1 MDKNHLILHE
11 LLELARR
18 LEIRIRRERLGDEDV
33 PVQSG
38 LAWVDHQPV
47 LFLDSRLAPQEAV
60 EILVKELAGF
70 PLEELYIKPGIRA
83 LFDHGSEDSAT
94 PG

>member
-1 MDKNHLILHE
+1 MDKQQIIMHE
-11 LLELARR
+11 LLELAHR
-18 LEIRIRRERLGDEDV
+18 LDIKIRRERLGDEDV

-47 LFLDSRLAPQEAV
+47 LFLDSRLSAPEAV
-60 EILVKELAGF
+60 DILVREISDF
-70 PLEELYIKPGIRA
+70 PLEDLYIKPGIRA
-83 LFDHGSEDSAT
+83 LLDPDPEDDAT

>member
-1 MDKNHLILHE
+1 MDKQQIIMHE
-11 LLELARR
+11 LLELAHR
-18 LEIRIRRERLGDEDV
+18 LEIKIRRERLGDEDV

-47 LFLDSRLAPQEAV
+47 LFLDSRLSAPEAV
-60 EILVKELAGF
+60 DILVREISGF
-70 PLEELYIKPGIRA
+70 PLEDLYIKPGIRA
-83 LFDHGSEDSAT
+83 LLVHDPEDDAT

>member
-1 MDKNHLILHE
+1 MDKNQIIVHE

-18 LEIRIRRERLGDEDV
+18 LDIKVRRERLGDEDV

-47 LFLDSRLAPQEAV
+47 LFLDSRISSIEAV
-60 EILVKELAGF
+60 DILVKELAGF
-70 PLEELYIKPGIRA
+70 PLEDIYIKPGIRA
-83 LFDHGSEDSAT
+83 LLDADPGDDAT

>member
-1 MDKNHLILHE
+1 MDKNQVIMHE
-11 LLELARR
+11 LLELAFR
-18 LEIRIRRERLGDEDV
+18 LGIKVRRERLGDEDV

-60 EILVKELAGF
+60 EILVKELADF
-70 PLEELYIKPGIRA
+70 PLEEHYIKPGIRA
-83 LFDHGSEDSAT
+83 LFDPGSEDSAT

>member
-1 MDKNHLILHE
+1 MDKQQVILHE

-18 LEIRIRRERLGDEDV
+18 LEIRVRRERLGDEDV

-38 LAWVDHQPV
+38 LAWIDHQPV
-47 LFLDSRLAPQEAV
+47 LFLDSRLSVPEAV
-60 EILVKELAGF
+60 DILIRELADF
-70 PLEELYIKPGIRA
+70 SLEDLYMKPGIRA
-83 LFDHGSEDSAT
+83 LFEAHGEDDAT